1 MCVIDFGMPVEVEDT
16 DLANSQELL
25 LRKIQGTPLNAKL
38 KRKLKGTELEN
49 HQHYGRKNFI
59 FRAFRDPVLFLGH
72 LSKSSVLVIDKPW
85 IDVVKTFDAPPV
97 HRHIFGT

>member
-1 MCVIDFGMPVEVEDT
+1 MIDFGMPVEVEDT
-16 DLANSQELL
+16 NLVNSQELL
-25 LRKIQGTPLNAKL
+25 LRKIQGTPLNGKL
-38 KRKLKGTELEN
+38 KRKLKGTDLDG
-49 HQHYGRKNFI
+49 QHYGRRNFI

-85 IDVVKTFDAPPV
+85 IQVVKTFDAPPV